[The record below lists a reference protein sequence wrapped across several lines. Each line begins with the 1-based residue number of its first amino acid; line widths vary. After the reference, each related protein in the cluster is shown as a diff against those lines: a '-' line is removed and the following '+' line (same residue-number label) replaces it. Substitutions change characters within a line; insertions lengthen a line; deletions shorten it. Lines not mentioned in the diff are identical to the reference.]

1 MFTYLYETIF
11 PVLGDFF
18 GVFGSF
24 ATMKLS
30 TLLDWIDYNLAYPAS
45 PTSLYIGLFNVF
57 TGQVSGLQPY
67 VLEIS
72 GSFLTSPLGRAVA
85 LTFSNVFAL
94 LDAISFPGLSILEM
108 PLVVSLPLIF
118 AIFGLF
124 MSLIKFVLGVIT
136 GLA

>member
-1 MFTYLYETIF
+1 MFTYLFDAIF
-11 PVLGDFF
+11 PILGDFF
-18 GVFGSF
+18 GVFGAF

-30 TLLDWIDYNLAYPAS
+30 TLYEWIDYNLLYPSS
-45 PTSLYIGLFNVF
+45 PTGLYIGLFNVF

-67 VLEIS
+67 ILAIR
-72 GSFLTSPLGRAVA
+72 GDFLTSPLGRAFA
-85 LTFSNVFAL
+85 LTLRNVLAL
-94 LDAISFPGLSILEM
+94 LDTISFPGLSILEM
-108 PLVVSLPLIF
+108 PLVISLPLIF